1 MAAQRDN
8 GRPTLEQAIGLVLR
22 ECRKAKKLTQVE
34 VAAIT
39 DFSVR
44 SIGKMEHGNQSMT
57 IRSLDAFA
65 MFYDLPI
72 EEIIIRAKKLKA

>member
-1 MAAQRDN
+1 
-8 GRPTLEQAIGLVLR
+8 
-22 ECRKAKKLTQVE
+22 LTQVE

-44 SIGKMEHGNQSMT
+44 SIGMMERGNQSMT

-65 MFYDLPI
+65 MFYELPF
-72 EEIIIRAKKLKA
+72 EEIIIRAKKLKAQ